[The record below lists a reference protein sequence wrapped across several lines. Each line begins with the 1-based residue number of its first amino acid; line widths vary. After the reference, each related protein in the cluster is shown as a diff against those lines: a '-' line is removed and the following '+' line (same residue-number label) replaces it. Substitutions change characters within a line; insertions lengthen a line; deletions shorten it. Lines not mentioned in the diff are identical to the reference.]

1 MRRLL
6 LSALLLAALTGCADA
21 DKPLLGTLEWDRVS
35 LPAEASEVLLRIAVA
50 EGERVEAGQLLL
62 ELDPR
67 RQDARIAQARAEVE
81 QAAAHLAELSNGAR
95 SETIDAARAD
105 LARNRAEL
113 TDAERSFSRIA
124 ELYQRKQVAIAELDR
139 ARAARDQASAA
150 TRSAEAQL
158 RELTNGTR
166 PEQLEQAAAAL
177 EAARGNLAQLQV
189 GREHLSLR
197 APRSGLV
204 DALPFKVGDQPPAG
218 AEPVSLLVGE
228 QPYARVFT
236 PASIRAR
243 RVKILERS
251 LSWYT
256 RAHTSLRNAIW
267 VRASTQVSNGNNPR
281 VSTYWNSTGRGSRI
295 CPDRMATRIQ
305 LSPADPAASRPNAH
319 HATMNDLP
327 RKNRRCPPATPCT
340 SSSTNACTPSGVP
353 ARMSYSTPTRNAAQA
368 GSRSGR

>member
-6 LSALLLAALTGCADA
+6 LSALLLAALTGCTDA

-95 SETIDAARAD
+95 SETIEAARAD

-177 EAARGNLAQLQV
+177 EATRGNLAQLQV

-197 APRSGLV
+197 APRAGLV

-218 AEPVSLLVGE
+218 AELVSLLVGE
-228 QPYARVFT
+228 QPYARVFI
-236 PASIRAR
+236 PASIRA
-243 RVKILERS
+243 
-251 LSWYT
+251 
-256 RAHTSLRNAIW
+256 
-267 VRASTQVSNGNNPR
+267 QVSVGDLMR
-281 VSTYWNSTGRGSRI
+281 VFVEGVEQPFQARVRSIRSEAAFTPYYALTG
-295 CPDRMATRIQ
+295 D
-305 LSPADPAASRPNAH
+305 DASRLMYRAELVLQGE
-319 HATMNDLP
+319 AARQLP
-327 RKNRRCPPATPCT
+327 AGLPLRAER
-340 SSSTNACTPSGVP
+340 GD
-353 ARMSYSTPTRNAAQA
+353 ARP
-368 GSRSGR
+368 

>member
-6 LSALLLAALTGCADA
+6 LSALLLAALTGCTDA

-35 LPAEASEVLLRIAVA
+35 LPAEASEVLLRITVA

-197 APRSGLV
+197 APRAGMV
-204 DALPFKVGDQPPAG
+204 DALPFKVGDQPPTG
-218 AEPVSLLVGE
+218 AELVSLLVGE
-228 QPYARVFT
+228 QPYARVFI
-236 PASIRAR
+236 PASIRA
-243 RVKILERS
+243 
-251 LSWYT
+251 
-256 RAHTSLRNAIW
+256 
-267 VRASTQVSNGNNPR
+267 QVSVGDVMR
-281 VSTYWNSTGRGSRI
+281 VFVEGVEQPFQARVRSIRSEAAFTPYYALTG
-295 CPDRMATRIQ
+295 D
-305 LSPADPAASRPNAH
+305 DASRLMYRAELVLQGE
-319 HATMNDLP
+319 AARQLP
-327 RKNRRCPPATPCT
+327 AGLPLRAER
-340 SSSTNACTPSGVP
+340 GD
-353 ARMSYSTPTRNAAQA
+353 ARP
-368 GSRSGR
+368 

>member
-177 EAARGNLAQLQV
+177 EATRGNLAQLQV

-197 APRSGLV
+197 APRAGLV

-218 AEPVSLLVGE
+218 AELVSLLVGE
-228 QPYARVFT
+228 QPYARVFI
-236 PASIRAR
+236 PASIRA
-243 RVKILERS
+243 
-251 LSWYT
+251 
-256 RAHTSLRNAIW
+256 
-267 VRASTQVSNGNNPR
+267 QVSVGDVMR
-281 VSTYWNSTGRGSRI
+281 VFVEGVEQPFQARVRSIRSEAAFTPYYALTG
-295 CPDRMATRIQ
+295 D
-305 LSPADPAASRPNAH
+305 DASRLMYRAELVLQGE
-319 HATMNDLP
+319 AARQLP
-327 RKNRRCPPATPCT
+327 AGLPLRAER
-340 SSSTNACTPSGVP
+340 GD
-353 ARMSYSTPTRNAAQA
+353 ARP
-368 GSRSGR
+368 

>member
-6 LSALLLAALTGCADA
+6 LSALLLVALTGCADA

-50 EGERVEAGQLLL
+50 EGERVEAGKLLL

-95 SETIDAARAD
+95 SETIEAARAD

-139 ARAARDQASAA
+139 TRAARDQASAA

-177 EAARGNLAQLQV
+177 EAARGNLDQLQV

-197 APRSGLV
+197 APRAGLV

-218 AEPVSLLVGE
+218 AELVSLLVGE
-228 QPYARVFT
+228 QPYARVFI
-236 PASIRAR
+236 PASIRA
-243 RVKILERS
+243 
-251 LSWYT
+251 
-256 RAHTSLRNAIW
+256 
-267 VRASTQVSNGNNPR
+267 QVSVGDVMR
-281 VSTYWNSTGRGSRI
+281 VFVEGVEQPFQARVRSIRSEAAFTPYYALTG
-295 CPDRMATRIQ
+295 D
-305 LSPADPAASRPNAH
+305 DASRLMYRAELVLQGE
-319 HATMNDLP
+319 AARQLP
-327 RKNRRCPPATPCT
+327 AGLPLRAER
-340 SSSTNACTPSGVP
+340 GD
-353 ARMSYSTPTRNAAQA
+353 ARP
-368 GSRSGR
+368 

>member
-6 LSALLLAALTGCADA
+6 LSALLLAALTGCTDA

-95 SETIDAARAD
+95 SETIEAARAD

-177 EAARGNLAQLQV
+177 EAAGGNLAQLQV

-218 AEPVSLLVGE
+218 AELVSLLVGE
-228 QPYARVFT
+228 QPYARVFI
-236 PASIRAR
+236 PASIRAQVSVGDLM
-243 RVKILERS
+243 RVFVEGVEQPFQARVRSIRSEAAFTPYYALTGDDASRLMYRAELVLQGEAARQLPAGLPLRAERS
-251 LSWYT
+251 D
-256 RAHTSLRNAIW
+256 A
-267 VRASTQVSNGNNPR
+267 
-281 VSTYWNSTGRGSRI
+281 
-295 CPDRMATRIQ
+295 
-305 LSPADPAASRPNAH
+305 RP
-319 HATMNDLP
+319 
-327 RKNRRCPPATPCT
+327 
-340 SSSTNACTPSGVP
+340 
-353 ARMSYSTPTRNAAQA
+353 
-368 GSRSGR
+368 

>member
-6 LSALLLAALTGCADA
+6 LSALLLVALTGCADA

-177 EAARGNLAQLQV
+177 EAARGNLAQLHV
-189 GREHLSLR
+189 GREQLSLR
-197 APRSGLV
+197 APRAGLV

-218 AEPVSLLVGE
+218 AELVSLLVGE
-228 QPYARVFT
+228 QPYARVFI
-236 PASIRAR
+236 PASIRA
-243 RVKILERS
+243 
-251 LSWYT
+251 
-256 RAHTSLRNAIW
+256 
-267 VRASTQVSNGNNPR
+267 QVSVGDVMR
-281 VSTYWNSTGRGSRI
+281 VFVEGVEQPFQARVRSIRSEAAFTPYYALTG
-295 CPDRMATRIQ
+295 D
-305 LSPADPAASRPNAH
+305 DASRLMYRAELVLQGE
-319 HATMNDLP
+319 AARQLP
-327 RKNRRCPPATPCT
+327 AGLPLRAER
-340 SSSTNACTPSGVP
+340 GD
-353 ARMSYSTPTRNAAQA
+353 ARP
-368 GSRSGR
+368 

>member
-6 LSALLLAALTGCADA
+6 LSALLLVALTGCADA

-177 EAARGNLAQLQV
+177 EATRGNLAQLQV

-197 APRSGLV
+197 APRAGLV

-218 AEPVSLLVGE
+218 AELVSLLVGE
-228 QPYARVFT
+228 QPYARVFI
-236 PASIRAR
+236 PASIRA
-243 RVKILERS
+243 
-251 LSWYT
+251 
-256 RAHTSLRNAIW
+256 
-267 VRASTQVSNGNNPR
+267 QVSVGDLMR
-281 VSTYWNSTGRGSRI
+281 VFVEGVEQPFQARVRSIRSEAAFTPYYALTG
-295 CPDRMATRIQ
+295 D
-305 LSPADPAASRPNAH
+305 DASRLMYRAELVLQGE
-319 HATMNDLP
+319 AARQLP
-327 RKNRRCPPATPCT
+327 AGLPLRAER
-340 SSSTNACTPSGVP
+340 GD
-353 ARMSYSTPTRNAAQA
+353 ARP
-368 GSRSGR
+368 

>member
-218 AEPVSLLVGE
+218 AELVSLLVGE
-228 QPYARVFT
+228 QPYARVFI
-236 PASIRAR
+236 PASIRA
-243 RVKILERS
+243 
-251 LSWYT
+251 
-256 RAHTSLRNAIW
+256 
-267 VRASTQVSNGNNPR
+267 QVSVGDVMR
-281 VSTYWNSTGRGSRI
+281 VFVEGVEQPFQARVRSIRSEAAFTPYYALTG
-295 CPDRMATRIQ
+295 D
-305 LSPADPAASRPNAH
+305 DASRLMYRAELVLQGE
-319 HATMNDLP
+319 AARQLP
-327 RKNRRCPPATPCT
+327 AGLPLRAER
-340 SSSTNACTPSGVP
+340 GD
-353 ARMSYSTPTRNAAQA
+353 ARP
-368 GSRSGR
+368 

>member
-6 LSALLLAALTGCADA
+6 LSALLLVALTGCADA

-124 ELYQRKQVAIAELDR
+124 ELYQRQQVAIAELDR

-197 APRSGLV
+197 APRAGLV
-204 DALPFKVGDQPPAG
+204 DALPFKVGDQPPTG
-218 AEPVSLLVGE
+218 AELVSLLVGE
-228 QPYARVFT
+228 QPYARVFI
-236 PASIRAR
+236 PASIRA
-243 RVKILERS
+243 
-251 LSWYT
+251 
-256 RAHTSLRNAIW
+256 
-267 VRASTQVSNGNNPR
+267 QVSVGDVMR
-281 VSTYWNSTGRGSRI
+281 VFVEGVEQPFQARVRSIRSEAAFTPYYALTG
-295 CPDRMATRIQ
+295 D
-305 LSPADPAASRPNAH
+305 DASRLMYRAELVLQGE
-319 HATMNDLP
+319 AARQLP
-327 RKNRRCPPATPCT
+327 AGLPLRAER
-340 SSSTNACTPSGVP
+340 GD
-353 ARMSYSTPTRNAAQA
+353 ARP
-368 GSRSGR
+368 

>member
-139 ARAARDQASAA
+139 ARAARDQAGAA

-197 APRSGLV
+197 APRAGLV

-218 AEPVSLLVGE
+218 AELVSLLVGE
-228 QPYARVFT
+228 QPYARVFI
-236 PASIRAR
+236 PASIRA
-243 RVKILERS
+243 
-251 LSWYT
+251 
-256 RAHTSLRNAIW
+256 
-267 VRASTQVSNGNNPR
+267 QVSIGDLMR
-281 VSTYWNSTGRGSRI
+281 VFAEGVEQPFQARVRSIRSEAAFTPYYALTG
-295 CPDRMATRIQ
+295 D
-305 LSPADPAASRPNAH
+305 DASRLMYRAELVLEGEAARQLPAGLPL
-319 HATMNDLP
+319 HAERVDD
-327 RKNRRCPPATPCT
+327 
-340 SSSTNACTPSGVP
+340 
-353 ARMSYSTPTRNAAQA
+353 ARP
-368 GSRSGR
+368 

>member
-6 LSALLLAALTGCADA
+6 LSALLLGALTGCTDA

-35 LPAEASEVLLRIAVA
+35 LPAEASEVLLRVAVA

-197 APRSGLV
+197 APRAGLV

-218 AEPVSLLVGE
+218 AELVSLLVGE
-228 QPYARVFT
+228 QPYARVFI
-236 PASIRAR
+236 PASIRA
-243 RVKILERS
+243 
-251 LSWYT
+251 
-256 RAHTSLRNAIW
+256 
-267 VRASTQVSNGNNPR
+267 QVSVGDVMR
-281 VSTYWNSTGRGSRI
+281 VFVEGVEQPFQARVRSIRSEAAFTPYYALTG
-295 CPDRMATRIQ
+295 D
-305 LSPADPAASRPNAH
+305 DASRLMYRAELVLQGE
-319 HATMNDLP
+319 AARQLP
-327 RKNRRCPPATPCT
+327 AGLPLRAER
-340 SSSTNACTPSGVP
+340 GD
-353 ARMSYSTPTRNAAQA
+353 ARP
-368 GSRSGR
+368 

>member
-6 LSALLLAALTGCADA
+6 LSALLLAALTGCTDA
-21 DKPLLGTLEWDRVS
+21 DKPLLGNLEWDRVS
-35 LPAEASEVLLRIAVA
+35 LPAEASEVLLRITVA

-67 RQDARIAQARAEVE
+67 RQDARITQARAEVE

-197 APRSGLV
+197 APRAGMV
-204 DALPFKVGDQPPAG
+204 DALPFKVGDQPPTG
-218 AEPVSLLVGE
+218 AELVSLLVGE
-228 QPYARVFT
+228 QPYARVFI
-236 PASIRAR
+236 PASIRAQVSVGDVM
-243 RVKILERS
+243 RVFVEGVEQPFQARVRSIRSEAAFTPYYALTGDDASRLMYRAELVLQGEAARQLPAGLPLRAERS
-251 LSWYT
+251 D
-256 RAHTSLRNAIW
+256 A
-267 VRASTQVSNGNNPR
+267 
-281 VSTYWNSTGRGSRI
+281 
-295 CPDRMATRIQ
+295 
-305 LSPADPAASRPNAH
+305 RP
-319 HATMNDLP
+319 
-327 RKNRRCPPATPCT
+327 
-340 SSSTNACTPSGVP
+340 
-353 ARMSYSTPTRNAAQA
+353 
-368 GSRSGR
+368 

>member
-6 LSALLLAALTGCADA
+6 LFALLLVALTGCADA

-35 LPAEASEVLLRIAVA
+35 LPAEASEVLLRITVA

-124 ELYQRKQVAIAELDR
+124 ELYQRQQVAIAELDR

-177 EAARGNLAQLQV
+177 EAARGNPAQLQV

-197 APRSGLV
+197 APRAGMV

-218 AEPVSLLVGE
+218 AELVSLLVGE
-228 QPYARVFT
+228 QPYARVFI
-236 PASIRAR
+236 PASIRA
-243 RVKILERS
+243 
-251 LSWYT
+251 
-256 RAHTSLRNAIW
+256 
-267 VRASTQVSNGNNPR
+267 QVSVGDLMR
-281 VSTYWNSTGRGSRI
+281 VFVEGVEQPFQARVRSIRSEAAFTPYYALTG
-295 CPDRMATRIQ
+295 D
-305 LSPADPAASRPNAH
+305 DASRLMYRAELVLQGE
-319 HATMNDLP
+319 AARQLP
-327 RKNRRCPPATPCT
+327 AGLPLRAER
-340 SSSTNACTPSGVP
+340 GD
-353 ARMSYSTPTRNAAQA
+353 ARP
-368 GSRSGR
+368 

>member
-6 LSALLLAALTGCADA
+6 LSTLLLAALTGCADA

-35 LPAEASEVLLRIAVA
+35 LPAEASEVLLRVAVA

-218 AEPVSLLVGE
+218 AELVSLLVGE
-228 QPYARVFT
+228 QPYARVFI
-236 PASIRAR
+236 PASIRA
-243 RVKILERS
+243 
-251 LSWYT
+251 
-256 RAHTSLRNAIW
+256 
-267 VRASTQVSNGNNPR
+267 QVSVGDVMR
-281 VSTYWNSTGRGSRI
+281 VFVEGVEQPFQARVRSIRSEAAFTPYYALTG
-295 CPDRMATRIQ
+295 D
-305 LSPADPAASRPNAH
+305 DASRLMYRAELVLQGE
-319 HATMNDLP
+319 AARQLP
-327 RKNRRCPPATPCT
+327 AGLPLRAER
-340 SSSTNACTPSGVP
+340 GD
-353 ARMSYSTPTRNAAQA
+353 ARP
-368 GSRSGR
+368 

>member
-6 LSALLLAALTGCADA
+6 LSALLLAALTGCTDA

-124 ELYQRKQVAIAELDR
+124 ELYQRQQVAIAELDR

-218 AEPVSLLVGE
+218 AELVSLLVGE
-228 QPYARVFT
+228 QPYARVFI
-236 PASIRAR
+236 PASIRA
-243 RVKILERS
+243 
-251 LSWYT
+251 
-256 RAHTSLRNAIW
+256 
-267 VRASTQVSNGNNPR
+267 QVSVGDVMR
-281 VSTYWNSTGRGSRI
+281 VFVEGVEQPFQARVRSIRSEAAFTPYYALTG
-295 CPDRMATRIQ
+295 D
-305 LSPADPAASRPNAH
+305 DASRLMYRAELVLQGE
-319 HATMNDLP
+319 AARQLP
-327 RKNRRCPPATPCT
+327 AGLPLRAER
-340 SSSTNACTPSGVP
+340 GD
-353 ARMSYSTPTRNAAQA
+353 ARP
-368 GSRSGR
+368 

>member
-204 DALPFKVGDQPPAG
+204 DALPFKVGDQPPTG
-218 AEPVSLLVGE
+218 AELVSLLVGE
-228 QPYARVFT
+228 QPYARVFI
-236 PASIRAR
+236 PASIRAQVSVGDVM
-243 RVKILERS
+243 RVFVEGVEQPFQARVRSIRSEAAFTPYYALTGDDASRLMYRAELVLQGEAARQLPAGLPLRAERS
-251 LSWYT
+251 D
-256 RAHTSLRNAIW
+256 A
-267 VRASTQVSNGNNPR
+267 
-281 VSTYWNSTGRGSRI
+281 
-295 CPDRMATRIQ
+295 
-305 LSPADPAASRPNAH
+305 RP
-319 HATMNDLP
+319 
-327 RKNRRCPPATPCT
+327 
-340 SSSTNACTPSGVP
+340 
-353 ARMSYSTPTRNAAQA
+353 
-368 GSRSGR
+368 

>member
-139 ARAARDQASAA
+139 ARAARDQAGAA

-197 APRSGLV
+197 APRAGLV

-218 AEPVSLLVGE
+218 AELVSLLVGE
-228 QPYARVFT
+228 QPYARVFI
-236 PASIRAR
+236 PASIRA
-243 RVKILERS
+243 
-251 LSWYT
+251 
-256 RAHTSLRNAIW
+256 
-267 VRASTQVSNGNNPR
+267 QVSVGDVMR
-281 VSTYWNSTGRGSRI
+281 VFVEGVEQPFQARVRSIRSEAAFTPYYALTG
-295 CPDRMATRIQ
+295 D
-305 LSPADPAASRPNAH
+305 DASRLMYRAELVLQGE
-319 HATMNDLP
+319 AARQLP
-327 RKNRRCPPATPCT
+327 AGLPLRAER
-340 SSSTNACTPSGVP
+340 GD
-353 ARMSYSTPTRNAAQA
+353 ARP
-368 GSRSGR
+368 

>member
-6 LSALLLAALTGCADA
+6 LSALLLVALTGCADA

-124 ELYQRKQVAIAELDR
+124 ELHQRKQVAIAELDR

-218 AEPVSLLVGE
+218 AELVSLLVGE
-228 QPYARVFT
+228 QPYARVFI
-236 PASIRAR
+236 PASIRAQVSVGDLM
-243 RVKILERS
+243 RVFVEGVEQPFQARVRSIRSEAAFTPYYALTGDDASRLMYRAELVLQGEAARQLPAGLPLRAERS
-251 LSWYT
+251 D
-256 RAHTSLRNAIW
+256 A
-267 VRASTQVSNGNNPR
+267 
-281 VSTYWNSTGRGSRI
+281 
-295 CPDRMATRIQ
+295 
-305 LSPADPAASRPNAH
+305 RP
-319 HATMNDLP
+319 
-327 RKNRRCPPATPCT
+327 
-340 SSSTNACTPSGVP
+340 
-353 ARMSYSTPTRNAAQA
+353 
-368 GSRSGR
+368 

>member
-124 ELYQRKQVAIAELDR
+124 ELYQRQQVAIAELDR

-218 AEPVSLLVGE
+218 AELVSLLVGE
-228 QPYARVFT
+228 QPYARVFI
-236 PASIRAR
+236 PASIRA
-243 RVKILERS
+243 
-251 LSWYT
+251 
-256 RAHTSLRNAIW
+256 
-267 VRASTQVSNGNNPR
+267 QVSVGDLMR
-281 VSTYWNSTGRGSRI
+281 VFVEGVEQPFQARVRSIRSEAAFTPYYALTG
-295 CPDRMATRIQ
+295 D
-305 LSPADPAASRPNAH
+305 DASRLMYRAELVLQGE
-319 HATMNDLP
+319 AARQLP
-327 RKNRRCPPATPCT
+327 AGLPLRAER
-340 SSSTNACTPSGVP
+340 GD
-353 ARMSYSTPTRNAAQA
+353 ARP
-368 GSRSGR
+368 

>member
-6 LSALLLAALTGCADA
+6 LSALLLAALTGCTDA

-189 GREHLSLR
+189 GREHLSRR

-204 DALPFKVGDQPPAG
+204 DARPFKVGDQPPAG
-218 AEPVSLLVGE
+218 AELVSLLVGE
-228 QPYARVFT
+228 QPYARVFI
-236 PASIRAR
+236 PASIRAQVSVGDVM
-243 RVKILERS
+243 RVFVEGVEQPFQARVRS
-251 LSWYT
+251 IRSEAAFTPYYALTGDDASRLMY
-256 RAHTSLRNAIW
+256 RAELVLQGEAARQLPAGLSLRAE
-267 VRASTQVSNGNNPR
+267 
-281 VSTYWNSTGRGSRI
+281 RG
-295 CPDRMATRIQ
+295 DA
-305 LSPADPAASRPNAH
+305 RP
-319 HATMNDLP
+319 
-327 RKNRRCPPATPCT
+327 
-340 SSSTNACTPSGVP
+340 
-353 ARMSYSTPTRNAAQA
+353 
-368 GSRSGR
+368 

>member
-6 LSALLLAALTGCADA
+6 LFALLLVALTGCADA

-124 ELYQRKQVAIAELDR
+124 ELYQRQQVAIAELDR

-197 APRSGLV
+197 APRAGLV

-218 AEPVSLLVGE
+218 AELVSLLVGE
-228 QPYARVFT
+228 QPYARVFI
-236 PASIRAR
+236 PASIRA
-243 RVKILERS
+243 
-251 LSWYT
+251 
-256 RAHTSLRNAIW
+256 
-267 VRASTQVSNGNNPR
+267 QVSVGDVMR
-281 VSTYWNSTGRGSRI
+281 VFVEGVEQPFQARVRSIRSEAAFTPYYALTG
-295 CPDRMATRIQ
+295 D
-305 LSPADPAASRPNAH
+305 DASRLMYRAELVLQGE
-319 HATMNDLP
+319 AARQLP
-327 RKNRRCPPATPCT
+327 AGLPLRAER
-340 SSSTNACTPSGVP
+340 GD
-353 ARMSYSTPTRNAAQA
+353 ARP
-368 GSRSGR
+368 

>member
-6 LSALLLAALTGCADA
+6 LSTLLLAALTGCADA

-197 APRSGLV
+197 APRAGMV
-204 DALPFKVGDQPPAG
+204 DALPFKVGDQPPTG
-218 AEPVSLLVGE
+218 AELVSLLVGE
-228 QPYARVFT
+228 QPYARVFI
-236 PASIRAR
+236 PASIRA
-243 RVKILERS
+243 
-251 LSWYT
+251 
-256 RAHTSLRNAIW
+256 
-267 VRASTQVSNGNNPR
+267 QVSVGDVMR
-281 VSTYWNSTGRGSRI
+281 VFVEGVEQPFQARVRSIRSEAAFTPYYALTG
-295 CPDRMATRIQ
+295 D
-305 LSPADPAASRPNAH
+305 DASRLMYRAELVLQGE
-319 HATMNDLP
+319 AARQLP
-327 RKNRRCPPATPCT
+327 AGLPLRAER
-340 SSSTNACTPSGVP
+340 GD
-353 ARMSYSTPTRNAAQA
+353 ARP
-368 GSRSGR
+368 

>member
-197 APRSGLV
+197 APRAGLV

-218 AEPVSLLVGE
+218 AELVSLLVGE

-236 PASIRAR
+236 PASIRA
-243 RVKILERS
+243 
-251 LSWYT
+251 
-256 RAHTSLRNAIW
+256 
-267 VRASTQVSNGNNPR
+267 QVSVGDVMLVFVEGVEQPFQAR
-281 VSTYWNSTGRGSRI
+281 VRSIRSEAAFTPYYALTG
-295 CPDRMATRIQ
+295 D
-305 LSPADPAASRPNAH
+305 DASRLMYRAELVLQGE
-319 HATMNDLP
+319 AARQLP
-327 RKNRRCPPATPCT
+327 AGLPLRAER
-340 SSSTNACTPSGVP
+340 GD
-353 ARMSYSTPTRNAAQA
+353 ARP
-368 GSRSGR
+368 

>member
-6 LSALLLAALTGCADA
+6 LSALLLVALTGCADA

-67 RQDARIAQARAEVE
+67 RQDARIAQACAEVE

-124 ELYQRKQVAIAELDR
+124 ELYQRRQVAIAELDR
-139 ARAARDQASAA
+139 ARATRDQASAA
-150 TRSAEAQL
+150 VNNADAQL

-218 AEPVSLLVGE
+218 AELVSLLVGE
-228 QPYARVFT
+228 QPYARVFI
-236 PASIRAR
+236 PASIRAQVSVGDLM
-243 RVKILERS
+243 RVFVEGVEQPFQARVRSIRSEAAFTPYYALTGDDASRLMYRAELVLQGEAARQLPAGLPLRAERS
-251 LSWYT
+251 D
-256 RAHTSLRNAIW
+256 A
-267 VRASTQVSNGNNPR
+267 
-281 VSTYWNSTGRGSRI
+281 
-295 CPDRMATRIQ
+295 
-305 LSPADPAASRPNAH
+305 RP
-319 HATMNDLP
+319 
-327 RKNRRCPPATPCT
+327 
-340 SSSTNACTPSGVP
+340 
-353 ARMSYSTPTRNAAQA
+353 
-368 GSRSGR
+368 

>member
-6 LSALLLAALTGCADA
+6 LSALLLAALTGCTDA

-177 EAARGNLAQLQV
+177 EATRGNLAQLQV

-197 APRSGLV
+197 APRAGLV

-218 AEPVSLLVGE
+218 AELVSLLVGE
-228 QPYARVFT
+228 QPYARVFI
-236 PASIRAR
+236 PASIRA
-243 RVKILERS
+243 
-251 LSWYT
+251 
-256 RAHTSLRNAIW
+256 
-267 VRASTQVSNGNNPR
+267 QVSVGDVMR
-281 VSTYWNSTGRGSRI
+281 VFVEGVEQPFQARVRSIRSEAAFTPYYALTG
-295 CPDRMATRIQ
+295 D
-305 LSPADPAASRPNAH
+305 DASRLMYRAELVLQGE
-319 HATMNDLP
+319 AARQLP
-327 RKNRRCPPATPCT
+327 AGLPLCAER
-340 SSSTNACTPSGVP
+340 GD
-353 ARMSYSTPTRNAAQA
+353 ARL
-368 GSRSGR
+368 

>member
-6 LSALLLAALTGCADA
+6 LSALLLAALTGCTDA

-124 ELYQRKQVAIAELDR
+124 ELYQRQQVAIAELDR

-197 APRSGLV
+197 APRAGLV

-218 AEPVSLLVGE
+218 AELVSLLVGE
-228 QPYARVFT
+228 QPYARVFI
-236 PASIRAR
+236 PASIRA
-243 RVKILERS
+243 
-251 LSWYT
+251 
-256 RAHTSLRNAIW
+256 
-267 VRASTQVSNGNNPR
+267 QVSVGDVMR
-281 VSTYWNSTGRGSRI
+281 VFVEGVEQPFQARVRSIRSEAAFTPYYALTG
-295 CPDRMATRIQ
+295 D
-305 LSPADPAASRPNAH
+305 DASRLMYRAELVLQGE
-319 HATMNDLP
+319 AARQLP
-327 RKNRRCPPATPCT
+327 AGLPLRAER
-340 SSSTNACTPSGVP
+340 GD
-353 ARMSYSTPTRNAAQA
+353 ARP
-368 GSRSGR
+368 